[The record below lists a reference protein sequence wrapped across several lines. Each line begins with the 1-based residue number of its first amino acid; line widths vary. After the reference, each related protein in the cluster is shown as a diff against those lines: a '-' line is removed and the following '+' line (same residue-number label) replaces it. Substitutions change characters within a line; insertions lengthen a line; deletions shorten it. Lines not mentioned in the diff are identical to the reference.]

1 MYSTFQEGEDQEEEM
16 KKFVKEMEKKV
27 EEYNKQEMKV
37 LAMDVLAYETFIV
50 CASGR
55 DQ

>member
-1 MYSTFQEGEDQEEEM
+1 
-16 KKFVKEMEKKV
+16 
-27 EEYNKQEMKV
+27 MKV

-55 DQ
+55 DQWGRKSDWIGWA